1 MAGRGAGNGRV
12 AAARLLCEMRD
23 ETTQHDT
30 TTSTANNDKT
40 PSAMRYGTTV
50 TPLRLC
56 VLC

>member
-1 MAGRGAGNGRV
+1 
-12 AAARLLCEMRD
+12 MRD

-30 TTSTANNDKT
+30 TTSAANNAKI

>member
-1 MAGRGAGNGRV
+1 MAGRGVGNGRV
-12 AAARLLCEMRD
+12 VAARLLCEMRD

-30 TTSTANNDKT
+30 TTSTAKSAKT
-40 PSAMRYGTTV
+40 PSAMKYGTTV